1 MQVCDKK
8 DTYYIPRGHNM
19 ITYTNT
25 TPHAINVLNDENEL
39 IMEIPPSGM
48 TIRLDQTEEL
58 VTRIPVGDA
67 ELDILKIKFTANEEL
82 PLPLPGHFFIVSQVV
97 ANAHPERPDFLM
109 VSRTVR
115 DDNGRIIGCR
125 AWAIS

>member
-1 MQVCDKK
+1 
-8 DTYYIPRGHNM
+8 M

-58 VTRIPVGDA
+58 VTTIPVGDT
-67 ELDILKIKFTANEEL
+67 ELDILNIKFKANEEL
-82 PLPLPGHFFIVSQVV
+82 PLPLPRHFFIVSQVV
-97 ANAHPERPDFLM
+97 ANAHPERADFLM
-109 VSRTVR
+109 VARTVR
-115 DDNGRIIGCR
+115 DDKGRIIGCR
-125 AWAIS
+125 AWAVS

>member
-1 MQVCDKK
+1 
-8 DTYYIPRGHNM
+8 M

-39 IMEIPPSGM
+39 IMEIPSSGIS
-48 TIRLDQTEEL
+48 IRLDQTESL
-58 VTRIPVGDA
+58 VTTLSDDNA
-67 ELDILKIKFTANEEL
+67 EVEVLRIKFQANEDL
-82 PLPLPGHFFIVSQVV
+82 PPIKPLHYYIVSQVV

-125 AWAIS
+125 AWAIE